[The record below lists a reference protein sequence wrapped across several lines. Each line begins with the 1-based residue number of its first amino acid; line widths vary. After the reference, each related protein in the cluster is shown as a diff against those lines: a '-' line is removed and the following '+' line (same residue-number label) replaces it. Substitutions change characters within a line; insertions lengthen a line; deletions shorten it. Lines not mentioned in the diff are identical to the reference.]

1 NLYKLPVV
9 LAFGRDVT
17 PQHVRQFT
25 GPAELWDEA
34 TEARP
39 LERPP
44 QGFRAN
50 SPDEPAL
57 AGREGSRWCAS
68 ELYERC
74 CVIGRASRVK
84 RLTTRGR
91 FAVEGKNRSVSRLL
105 WVEVGWRMPMQ
116 GESTAQVVVG
126 HLHNSE
132 AKREC
137 DARNRYFERL
147 AQFCAGGARLLGM
160 DLNMA
165 IFGLV
170 EELGRRGVGCTL
182 VSHHY
187 EWRYDETLYDS
198 LGLWVVGPMDVARST
213 ILTAETLALAG
224 AYHAILLDETPQ
236 AARGFPPRSHAWP
249 VPALCRRVD
258 VGPLSSQIT
267 RADSEFV
274 TRHADAPG
282 MEDSL
287 GVRPWADVRL
297 HP

>member
-1 NLYKLPVV
+1 
-9 LAFGRDVT
+9 
-17 PQHVRQFT
+17 
-25 GPAELWDEA
+25 
-34 TEARP
+34 
-39 LERPP
+39 
-44 QGFRAN
+44 
-50 SPDEPAL
+50 
-57 AGREGSRWCAS
+57 
-68 ELYERC
+68 
-74 CVIGRASRVK
+74 
-84 RLTTRGR
+84 
-91 FAVEGKNRSVSRLL
+91 SVSRLL

-137 DARNRYFERL
+137 EARNSYFDRL

-165 IFGLV
+165 LFGLV

-213 ILTAETLALAG
+213 ILTPETLALAG
-224 AYHAILLDETPQ
+224 AYHAILQDETPQ
-236 AARGFPPRSHAWP
+236 SARGFPPRSHAWP
-249 VPALCRRVD
+249 VPALCRSVD
-258 VGPLSSQIT
+258 VGPLSSAIT
-267 RADSEFV
+267 KADSEFV
-274 TRHADAPG
+274 TRHVDDPG

-297 HP
+297 HPRFCAGGDVVATERRELPWDPVLTYLRPPGAEQRRMPRTDGFTPMPRTFEILAQSSRWDPFGHRW